1 MARFAAPHMS
11 EPVRHKLAAMMP
23 NFIMPLITRFPCFR
37 ARLGPKAA
45 WGKAGKIAL
54 TERLLSVAEIG
65 HMSVYVCARAE
76 RQFSGNKA
84 VRTLTPTIG
93 KHMIFGSR
101 CQDNQSDTISPS
113 VVSDKPSRIG

>member
-1 MARFAAPHMS
+1 MS

-23 NFIMPLITRFPCFR
+23 NFIMPLITHSPCFC

-65 HMSVYVCARAE
+65 HMIVYVWATAE
-76 RQFSGNKA
+76 SLLMGSAF
-84 VRTLTPTIG
+84 PTANVAI
-93 KHMIFGSR
+93 SR
-101 CQDNQSDTISPS
+101 
-113 VVSDKPSRIG
+113 